1 MKALANRWLLYGPFI
16 VAAAILAGWFVL
28 WRSGAA
34 VMRTSLDEFAAAQE
48 ADGVIVEYLPLSAR
62 GFPFYLRGVVERS
75 SIASGADRYQCAKL
89 FIDALPYSPDRI
101 IFSCGGE
108 QHLSRADGV
117 WTINAKDARASIE
130 RDSARGWLAKIDT
143 GAASAFKDDVEA
155 SVSNAI
161 VNFGPEK
168 IGAERFDVSLRVV
181 GFGVTRPASGY
192 AVDRI
197 DAAATV
203 SDSASGRVV
212 EIRGLEAVI
221 GDTILKADG
230 EIAVPPGDSARGR
243 LNARVE
249 KPAGLAQTLADAGM
263 LDERDA
269 RTAQAALAM
278 LAVASGGA
286 VAAPIEIEN
295 DEVRLAGLKIAG
307 LKRKDQP

>member
-1 MKALANRWLLYGPFI
+1 M
-16 VAAAILAGWFVL
+16 
-28 WRSGAA
+28 
-34 VMRTSLDEFAAAQE
+34 
-48 ADGVIVEYLPLSAR
+48 
-62 GFPFYLRGVVERS
+62 
-75 SIASGADRYQCAKL
+75 
-89 FIDALPYSPDRI
+89 
-101 IFSCGGE
+101 
-108 QHLSRADGV
+108 
-117 WTINAKDARASIE
+117 
-130 RDSARGWLAKIDT
+130 
-143 GAASAFKDDVEA
+143 
-155 SVSNAI
+155 
-161 VNFGPEK
+161 
-168 IGAERFDVSLRVV
+168 RVV